1 MRIESRICHVSE
13 NKTIVQV
20 SGWSNDKNLGSALAE
35 APTVELAEDK
45 AISRLKERLNVGT
58 NYETDIMSNNEN
70 KLKTPVKIELPKNN
84 KLENTNIIKEPSD
97 WSNELARIDLEI
109 ERLKWSRDDE
119 KDYLEKKFGY
129 NSRNKITNYSD
140 ILEYLTLLKNIDR
153 LDRIEDNLNTRIKTL
168 IDNSDTIL
176 RDLSWDN
183 KQGRE
188 FLQKEFNVSTRKE
201 LDENQL
207 ISFIAKLKEIRNQS

>member
-20 SGWSNDKNLGSALAE
+20 IGWSNDKNLGSALAE

-45 AISRLKERLNVGT
+45 AISRLNERLNVGT
-58 NYETDIMSNNEN
+58 NYETDIRSNNEN

-97 WSNELARIDLEI
+97 WSNELAGIDLEI

-140 ILEYLTLLKNIDR
+140 IQEYLTLLKNIDR
-153 LDRIEDNLNTRIKTL
+153 SDRIEDNLNTRIKTL

>member
-1 MRIESRICHVSE
+1 MRIESRLCHVSE

-20 SGWSNDKNLGSALAE
+20 SGWSNDINLGSALAE
-35 APTVELAEDK
+35 APTVEIAEDK
-45 AISRLKERLNVGT
+45 AITRLNERLNVKT
-58 NYETDIMSNNEN
+58 NDQTEIKSNNEN
-70 KLKTPVKIELPKNN
+70 KIKIPVKIELPKNN
-84 KLENTNIIKEPSD
+84 DLVNTNIIKEPND
-97 WSNELARIDLEI
+97 WSNELAAIDLEI
-109 ERLKWSRDDE
+109 KRLKWSRDDE

-140 ILEYLTLLKNIDR
+140 ILEYLALLKNIDC
-153 LDRIEDNLNTRIKTL
+153 LDRKEDNSNTRIKTL
-168 IDNSDTIL
+168 IDISDAII

-188 FLQKEFNVSTRKE
+188 YLQKEFNVSTRME
-201 LDENQL
+201 LDEKQL

>member
-45 AISRLKERLNVGT
+45 AISRLNERLNVGT
-58 NYETDIMSNNEN
+58 NYETDKRSNNEN

-84 KLENTNIIKEPSD
+84 KLEKTNIIKEPSD

-129 NSRNKITNYSD
+129 NSRN
-140 ILEYLTLLKNIDR
+140 
-153 LDRIEDNLNTRIKTL
+153 
-168 IDNSDTIL
+168 
-176 RDLSWDN
+176 
-183 KQGRE
+183 
-188 FLQKEFNVSTRKE
+188 
-201 LDENQL
+201 
-207 ISFIAKLKEIRNQS
+207 

>member
-1 MRIESRICHVSE
+1 MRIESRLCHVSE

-45 AISRLKERLNVGT
+45 AISRLNERLNVGT
-58 NYETDIMSNNEN
+58 NYETDKRSNNEN

-97 WSNELARIDLEI
+97 WSNELAGIDLEI

>member
-1 MRIESRICHVSE
+1 MRIVSRLCHVSE

-45 AISRLKERLNVGT
+45 AISRLNERLNVGT
-58 NYETDIMSNNEN
+58 NYETDKRSNNEN
-70 KLKTPVKIELPKNN
+70 KLKNPVKIELPKNN
-84 KLENTNIIKEPSD
+84 KLEKTNIIKEPSD

-140 ILEYLTLLKNIDR
+140 ILEYLTLLKKIDR